1 LKTERVQAGAS
12 IAVFRDNIQKLVDR
26 LEGGVGGVLM
36 AFDGITVDSYVRD
49 GVATAVADIQTIG
62 LELAHFIGQA
72 RRTAQSLDFGSL
84 RELTF
89 RTDKLTVLMHVLNK
103 EYFVACAFRAD
114 PASAKDDGAADDR
127 ANSGGGRL
135 GRARYLMRLAIPEIE
150 AQL

>member
-1 LKTERVQAGAS
+1 M
-12 IAVFRDNIQKLVDR
+12 FRDNIQKLVDR

-36 AFDGITVDSYVRD
+36 GFDGITVDSYVRD

-114 PASAKDDGAADDR
+114 PDPAQADGPAPGTAAMQ
-127 ANSGGGRL
+127 GGRL
-135 GRARYLMRLAIPEIE
+135 GKARYLMRLAIPQIE